1 MINIDGSVSHVRA
14 NVLHTATSPMLKTT
28 TSMSLSSVRY
38 DNLEDL
44 VEWLLLQTTSM
55 ATDLGK

>member
-14 NVLHTATSPMLKTT
+14 NVLHTATSHIFKTT
-28 TSMSLSSVRY
+28 TSISLWSVRY

-44 VEWLLLQTTSM
+44 VEWLLLQPI
-55 ATDLGK
+55 

>member
-1 MINIDGSVSHVRA
+1 MF
-14 NVLHTATSPMLKTT
+14 KTT
-28 TSMSLSSVRY
+28 TSISLSSVRY

-55 ATDLGK
+55 ATDLWK